1 MFFVYI
7 LYSNSIK
14 KYYVG
19 HTDDVDRRL
28 NEHNSGQTI
37 YSSRG
42 KPWILI
48 HREEFSSRS
57 AAMLQESKI
66 KKRGI
71 GRYLQDRGIG

>member
-7 LYSNSIK
+7 LYSKSIM

-19 HTDDVDRRL
+19 HTDNVGRRL

-37 YSSRG
+37 YTARG
-42 KPWILI
+42 KPWEFIYK
-48 HREEFSSRS
+48 EETITRS
-57 AAMLQESKI
+57 EAMKLESKI

-71 GRYLQDRGIG
+71 YRYLKAKGVA